1 MTLITAL
8 KYMNGTVLASDSR
21 IMIGGLKRDRA
32 IKLEPLTSS
41 IGIASCGLVGAT
53 DDISKRVKAFCNSS
67 PLVLFDSVVSCL
79 SDATLDWHKKNS
91 EKLSEE
97 DVEDYLT
104 FIAVSPERIRKVLPK
119 GYEEESNEYD
129 CDGAG
134 KPYAEYIL
142 GNFYKENL
150 NEEEAKEL
158 AVYTILETS
167 KMDPNVGEDIEL
179 LAFPKEVQCKT
190 ISKEEIE
197 DIKQRLAPFSR
208 TVAEVQIKTVER
220 IVSIR
225 DAIDNLCESRF
236 KFKLFHPS
244 ERAIFQI
251 MKPCRSEG
259 EFTNNIAALA
269 LLIEQLNVR
278 EMKKIVGEK
287 EGSINVLEEFAK
299 QCIDDFPTEIVQTF
313 RDIMTLRSKKF
324 PIHATDPKFVEVVI
338 KITGVYP
345 PNWSDLYLKSLNSYE
360 ESLGRLLDCLCKQK
374 KLQK

>member
-8 KYMNGTVLASDSR
+8 KYTDGTVLATDTR
-21 IMIGGLKRDRA
+21 IMIGELKRERA

-53 DDISKRVKAFCNSS
+53 DDISKRVKTFCNSS
-67 PLVLFDSVVSCL
+67 ALVSFDSVVSCL
-79 SDATLDWHKKNS
+79 SDAALDWHKKNC

-97 DVEDYLT
+97 DVENYLT

-119 GYEEESNEYD
+119 GYEEESYNYD
-129 CDGAG
+129 CDGTG

-179 LAFPKEVQCKT
+179 LVFPKEGQCKT

-208 TVAEVQIKTVER
+208 TVAEEQIRTVER

-225 DAIDNLCESRF
+225 DVINDLCETKF

-259 EFTNNIAALA
+259 EFTNNIAAMA

-278 EMKKIVGEK
+278 QMKKVVGEK
-287 EGSINVLEEFAK
+287 EGSINILEEFAS
-299 QCIDDFPTEIVQTF
+299 QCIEDLPPDITQNF

-324 PIHATDPKFVEVVI
+324 PIHPTGPKFVEIVI
-338 KITGVYP
+338 KIIGVYP
-345 PNWSDLYLKSLNSYE
+345 PNWSNLYLKTLDLYEKSLSK
-360 ESLGRLLDCLCKQK
+360 LLNCLSKQEK
-374 KLQK
+374 PKT